1 MYAENMAPQRVVF
14 LVGAPRSGTTWL
26 QLLLSSSPA
35 VATANETHLFSAY
48 LSGLFLCWENFQFM
62 ERDIGLHH
70 LFGEKEFF
78 EKIRGFSDDVL
89 SKILSRKP
97 GATLVLE
104 KTPAHAGCWK
114 DILAVYPDA
123 YFLHLVRDPR
133 AVVASLRAAGRG
145 WGKSWA
151 SPGVME
157 NAHLWLRD
165 VGKAVE
171 IQRHTD
177 RYLQILYEDL
187 MASPA
192 ERLSDLFSWMGLD
205 NSLEDCQKIVDIN
218 VPDQLRKPTNQ
229 KDKKPWDT
237 SHEPKGFFGERGV
250 DGWRK
255 ELSGNEVKAIEDV
268 TAPLAEKFG
277 YFLVKKR
284 ALPGWRGVAFSVLL
298 GFDRWWKWQKK
309 KFLQRL

>member
-1 MYAENMAPQRVVF
+1 MYAENIASQRVVF

-48 LSGLFLCWENFQFM
+48 LGGLFLSWKNFQFM

-97 GATLVLE
+97 GATVVLE

-157 NAHLWLRD
+157 NAHLWLRN

-171 IQRHTD
+171 IQHHTD
-177 RYLQILYEDL
+177 RYLQIRYEDL

-192 ERLSDLFSWMGLD
+192 ERLSALFSWMGLD
-205 NSLEDCQKIVDIN
+205 NSLEDCQNIIESN
-218 VPDQLRKPTNQ
+218 VPDQLKKGAGQ
-229 KDKKPWDT
+229 KPWDT
-237 SHEPKGFFGERGV
+237 NREPKGFFGGRGV
-250 DGWRK
+250 EGWRK
-255 ELSGNEVKAIEDV
+255 ELSGSEVRAIEHV
-268 TAPLAEKFG
+268 TAPLAEKLG
-277 YFLVKKR
+277 YFSAKKR
-284 ALPGWRGVAFSVLL
+284 VLPNWREVVFFVLL
-298 GFDRWWKWQKK
+298 RFDRWWKWQKNK
-309 KFLQRL
+309 LLTRL

>member
-1 MYAENMAPQRVVF
+1 MREEHKEAPRVMF

-35 VATANETHLFSAY
+35 IATANETHLFSAY
-48 LSGLFLCWENFQFM
+48 LRSLFLRWENFQSQ

-70 LFGEKEFF
+70 LFDQEEFF
-78 EKIRGFSDDVL
+78 QKIRGFSDAVL
-89 SKILSRKP
+89 SKILAGKL

-104 KTPAHAGCWK
+104 KSPNHALYWE

-151 SPGVME
+151 SPGVMD
-157 NAHLWLRD
+157 NAHLWLRH

-177 RYLQILYEDL
+177 RYLQCRYEDL
-187 MASPA
+187 MSAPA
-192 ERLSDLFSWMGLD
+192 DYLSSIFSWVGLKRSVD
-205 NSLEDCQKIVDIN
+205 ECQKAVELN
-218 VPDQLRKPTNQ
+218 APDEL
-229 KDKKPWDT
+229 KKGVVKAPWDT
-237 SHEPKGFFGERGV
+237 RREPEGFFGGRGV
-250 DGWRK
+250 EGWRK
-255 ELSGNEVKAIEDV
+255 DLSGSEIKAIEGV
-268 TAPLAEKFG
+268 TAPLAENLG
-277 YFLVKKR
+277 YFSR
-284 ALPGWRGVAFSVLL
+284 QGSLPGWREVVFSGVLQV
-298 GFDRWWKWQKK
+298 DRWWKWYTKK
-309 KFLQRL
+309 LLSRL